1 MNNIA
6 SCFLRWLN
14 DKGYYSRSYGKN
26 YHMPE
31 IAILVYNCG
40 GKNKNNVMFRF
51 LNMIKEGGFFGT
63 YTLHFY
69 IKGHTKNDCDRSFN
83 SLKVLESKVPYF

>member
-51 LNMIKEGGFFGT
+51 LNMIKEGG
-63 YTLHFY
+63 
-69 IKGHTKNDCDRSFN
+69 
-83 SLKVLESKVPYF
+83 VLWDIYFAFLYQGSHKE